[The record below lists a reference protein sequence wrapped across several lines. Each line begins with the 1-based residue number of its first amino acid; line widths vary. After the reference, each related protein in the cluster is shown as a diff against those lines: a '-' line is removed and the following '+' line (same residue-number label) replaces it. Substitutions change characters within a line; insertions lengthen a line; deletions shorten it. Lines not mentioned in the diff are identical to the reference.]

1 MTVLENPAAAHQIRV
16 RLAPPAPWPGRS
28 GQLLTVSCTCL
39 AVTGRRGRHAYQVIE
54 ARDLF
59 PAAEAI
65 AAWRAWH
72 AEQGVM
78 V

>member
-1 MTVLENPAAAHQIRV
+1 MTCQIILRNGPDP
-16 RLAPPAPWPGRS
+16 RPHHGGKA
-28 GQLLTVSCTCL
+28 LLLSCTC
-39 AVTGRRGRHAYQVIE
+39 APRVPRSRPGGPPAYEPIE
-54 ARDLF
+54 ARTLF

-72 AEQGVM
+72 AERGVA